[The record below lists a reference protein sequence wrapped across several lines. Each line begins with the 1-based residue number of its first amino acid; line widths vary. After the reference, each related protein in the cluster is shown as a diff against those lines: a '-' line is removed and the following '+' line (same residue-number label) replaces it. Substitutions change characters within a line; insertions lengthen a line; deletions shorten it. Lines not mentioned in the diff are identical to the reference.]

1 MPGVRTVNT
10 ETLILVCVRAPPPP
24 SEELTNERRGRV
36 SLSQSEAEHWWQP
49 ASLTGTKVKVML
61 HYVCPTTLLNFQT
74 QTLTSPDTWIS
85 FSLL

>member
-10 ETLILVCVRAPPPP
+10 ETLILVCVQAPP
-24 SEELTNERRGRV
+24 SEELTNERRGGV

-74 QTLTSPDTWIS
+74 QTLTSPDAWIS